1 MYNKI
6 TLMGR
11 LVAAPE
17 LKTTQNGIPYTRFR
31 IAVNRRFH
39 SKDEENKVDFFN
51 ATAWRSTAEFICKY
65 FGKGSMIM
73 LDCNTMLHSVR
84 PKRRKD
90 APHKSERRGNM
101 QTQQYEDRNGNPAT
115 WYDVAVDRVC
125 FTGEPKKENG
135 NNGGYN
141 RSGGNGGYGNS
152 GYSGGKRSYGNRQNS
167 YGNNSYNGQQSFNAP
182 PADDYPF

>member
-39 SKDEENKVDFFN
+39 NKDEENMVDFFN

-73 LDCNTMLHSVR
+73 LDG
-84 PKRRKD
+84 
-90 APHKSERRGNM
+90 EM
-101 QTQQYEDRNGNPAT
+101 QTQQYEDRNGNPAI

-125 FTGEPKKENG
+125 FTGEPKKESG
-135 NNGGYN
+135 SNGGYN
-141 RSGGNGGYGNS
+141 RSGGNGGYGNGGNS
-152 GYSGGKRSYGNRQNS
+152 GYGSGGKRSYGNRQNS
-167 YGNNSYNGQQSFNAP
+167 YGNNSYGKGQQYFDEP
-182 PADDYPF
+182 LPEDYPF

>member
-65 FGKGSMIM
+65 FGKDSMIM
-73 LDCNTMLHSVR
+73 LDG
-84 PKRRKD
+84 
-90 APHKSERRGNM
+90 EM

-152 GYSGGKRSYGNRQNS
+152 GYNGGKRSYGNRQNS

>member
-73 LDCNTMLHSVR
+73 LDG
-84 PKRRKD
+84 
-90 APHKSERRGNM
+90 EM

-152 GYSGGKRSYGNRQNS
+152 GYNGGKRSYGNRQNS
-167 YGNNSYNGQQSFNAP
+167 CGNNSYNGQQSFNAP

>member
-1 MYNKI
+1 M
-6 TLMGR
+6 TASQR
-11 LVAAPE
+11 PVASPE

-39 SKDEENKVDFFN
+39 NKDEENKVDFFN

-73 LDCNTMLHSVR
+73 LDG
-84 PKRRKD
+84 
-90 APHKSERRGNM
+90 EM

-152 GYSGGKRSYGNRQNS
+152 GYNGGKRSYGNRQNS

>member
-73 LDCNTMLHSVR
+73 LDG
-84 PKRRKD
+84 
-90 APHKSERRGNM
+90 EM
-101 QTQQYEDRNGNPAT
+101 QTQQYEDRNGNPAI

-141 RSGGNGGYGNS
+141 RSGGNGGYNNGGNS
-152 GYSGGKRSYGNRQNS
+152 GYGSGGKRSYGNRQNS
-167 YGNNSYNGQQSFNAP
+167 YGNNSYGKGQQYFDEP
-182 PADDYPF
+182 LPEDYPF

>member
-39 SKDEENKVDFFN
+39 NKDEENKVDFFN

-73 LDCNTMLHSVR
+73 LDG
-84 PKRRKD
+84 
-90 APHKSERRGNM
+90 EM

-152 GYSGGKRSYGNRQNS
+152 GYNGGKRSYGNRQNS
-167 YGNNSYNGQQSFNAP
+167 YGNNSYNGQQSFNVP

>member
-73 LDCNTMLHSVR
+73 LDG
-84 PKRRKD
+84 
-90 APHKSERRGNM
+90 EM

-135 NNGGYN
+135 
-141 RSGGNGGYGNS
+141 SNGGYGNS
-152 GYSGGKRSYGNRQNS
+152 GYSSGGKRSYGNRQNS
-167 YGNNSYNGQQSFNAP
+167 YGNNSYNGQQSFNVP

>member
-17 LKTTQNGIPYTRFR
+17 LKTSQNGVPYTRFR

-39 SKDEENKVDFFN
+39 NKDEENKVDFFN

-73 LDCNTMLHSVR
+73 LDG
-84 PKRRKD
+84 
-90 APHKSERRGNM
+90 EM

-152 GYSGGKRSYGNRQNS
+152 GYNGGKRSYGNRQNS
-167 YGNNSYNGQQSFNAP
+167 CGNNSYNGQQSFNVP

>member
-73 LDCNTMLHSVR
+73 LDG
-84 PKRRKD
+84 
-90 APHKSERRGNM
+90 EM
-101 QTQQYEDRNGNPAT
+101 QTQQYEDRNGNPAI

-135 NNGGYN
+135 SNGGYN
-141 RSGGNGGYGNS
+141 RSGGNGGYGNGGNS
-152 GYSGGKRSYGNRQNS
+152 GYGSGGKRSYGNRQNS
-167 YGNNSYNGQQSFNAP
+167 YGNNSYGKGQQYFDEP
-182 PADDYPF
+182 LPEDYPF

>member
-51 ATAWRSTAEFICKY
+51 ATAWRGTAEFICKY

-73 LDCNTMLHSVR
+73 LDG
-84 PKRRKD
+84 
-90 APHKSERRGNM
+90 EM
-101 QTQQYEDRNGNPAT
+101 QTQQYEDRNGNPAI

-125 FTGEPKKENG
+125 FTGEPKKENSS
-135 NNGGYN
+135 NGGYN

-152 GYSGGKRSYGNRQNS
+152 GNSAYGSGGNRSYGNRQNS
-167 YGNNSYNGQQSFNAP
+167 YGNNSYGKGQQYFDEP
-182 PADDYPF
+182 LPEDYPF

>member
-39 SKDEENKVDFFN
+39 NKDEENKVDFFN

-73 LDCNTMLHSVR
+73 LDG
-84 PKRRKD
+84 
-90 APHKSERRGNM
+90 EM
-101 QTQQYEDRNGNPAT
+101 QTQQYEDRNGNPAI

-135 NNGGYN
+135 SNGGYN
-141 RSGGNGGYGNS
+141 RSGGNGGYNNGGNS
-152 GYSGGKRSYGNRQNS
+152 GYGSGGKHSYGNRQNS
-167 YGNNSYNGQQSFNAP
+167 YGNNSYGKGQQYFDEP
-182 PADDYPF
+182 LPEDYPF

>member
-73 LDCNTMLHSVR
+73 LDG
-84 PKRRKD
+84 
-90 APHKSERRGNM
+90 EM
-101 QTQQYEDRNGNPAT
+101 QTQQYEVRNGNPAT

-135 NNGGYN
+135 SNGGYN
-141 RSGGNGGYGNS
+141 RSGGNS
-152 GYSGGKRSYGNRQNS
+152 GYSSGGKRSYGNRQNS
-167 YGNNSYNGQQSFNAP
+167 YGNNSYNGQQSFNVP
-182 PADDYPF
+182 PVDDYPF

>member
-1 MYNKI
+1 MLNVVA
-6 TLMGR
+6 LQGR
-11 LVAAPE
+11 LARDPE
-17 LKTTQNGIPYTRFR
+17 LRQTTAGRSVCNFT
-31 IAVNRRFH
+31 IACDAGKERTDWFDV
-39 SKDEENKVDFFN
+39 V
-51 ATAWRSTAEFICKY
+51 AWEKSAEFICKY

-73 LDCNTMLHSVR
+73 LDG
-84 PKRRKD
+84 
-90 APHKSERRGNM
+90 EM

-135 NNGGYN
+135 SNGGYN

-152 GYSGGKRSYGNRQNS
+152 GYNGGKRSYGNRQNS

>member
-39 SKDEENKVDFFN
+39 NKDEDNKVDFFN

-73 LDCNTMLHSVR
+73 LDG
-84 PKRRKD
+84 
-90 APHKSERRGNM
+90 EM
-101 QTQQYEDRNGNPAT
+101 QTQQYEDRNGNPAI

-135 NNGGYN
+135 SNGGYN
-141 RSGGNGGYGNS
+141 RSGGNGGYGNGGNS
-152 GYSGGKRSYGNRQNS
+152 GYGSGGKRSYGNRQNS
-167 YGNNSYNGQQSFNAP
+167 YGNNSYGKGQQYFDEP
-182 PADDYPF
+182 LPEDYPF

>member
-39 SKDEENKVDFFN
+39 NKDEENKVDFFN

-73 LDCNTMLHSVR
+73 LDG
-84 PKRRKD
+84 
-90 APHKSERRGNM
+90 EM
-101 QTQQYEDRNGNPAT
+101 QTTQYEDRNGNPAT

-135 NNGGYN
+135 SNGGYN

-152 GYSGGKRSYGNRQNS
+152 GYNGGKRSYGNRQNS

-182 PADDYPF
+182 PTDDYPF

>member
-39 SKDEENKVDFFN
+39 NKDEENKVDFFN

-73 LDCNTMLHSVR
+73 LDG
-84 PKRRKD
+84 
-90 APHKSERRGNM
+90 EM
-101 QTQQYEDRNGNPAT
+101 QTQQYEDRNGNPAI

-135 NNGGYN
+135 SNGGYN

-152 GYSGGKRSYGNRQNS
+152 GYNGGKRSYGNRQNS
-167 YGNNSYNGQQSFNAP
+167 YGNNSYNGQQSFNVP

>member
-1 MYNKI
+1 M
-6 TLMGR
+6 R
-11 LVAAPE
+11 PPE

-39 SKDEENKVDFFN
+39 NKDEENKVDFFN
-51 ATAWRSTAEFICKY
+51 ATAWRGTAEFICKY

-90 APHKSERRGNM
+90 APHKSERWGNM
-101 QTQQYEDRNGNPAT
+101 QTQQYEDRNGNPAI

-135 NNGGYN
+135 SNGGYN
-141 RSGGNGGYGNS
+141 RSGGNGGYNNGGNS
-152 GYSGGKRSYGNRQNS
+152 GYGSGGKRSYGNRQNS
-167 YGNNSYNGQQSFNAP
+167 YGNNSYGKGQQYFDEP
-182 PADDYPF
+182 LPEDYPF

>member
-39 SKDEENKVDFFN
+39 NKDEDNKVDFFN
-51 ATAWRSTAEFICKY
+51 ATAWRGTAEFICKY

-73 LDCNTMLHSVR
+73 LDG
-84 PKRRKD
+84 
-90 APHKSERRGNM
+90 EM
-101 QTQQYEDRNGNPAT
+101 QTQQYEDRNGNPAI

-135 NNGGYN
+135 SNGGNNGY
-141 RSGGNGGYGNS
+141 GNGGNS
-152 GYSGGKRSYGNRQNS
+152 GYGSGGKRSYGNRQNS
-167 YGNNSYNGQQSFNAP
+167 YGNNSYNGQQSFNVP